1 MADIVSLLPQLLVY
15 ALLLFA
21 AFLLFRQ
28 IRKFMKGETGCAG
41 CPASGACSKTDCGS
55 CCGTTQNIEKNE
67 LKTIKRKAD

>member
-21 AFLLFRQ
+21 AFIMFRQ

-41 CPASGACSKTDCGS
+41 CSGGGCSKSAEGG
-55 CCGTTQNIEKNE
+55 CCGGESHRKDE
-67 LKTIKRKAD
+67 LKTIKRE